1 MTKYVKKRIPVDA
14 EKFDGQNLRPS
25 WDNLKKFTGGLV
37 KNYPAEDDGDWET
50 YFVFDYLHNTWVE
63 FKKGDWIIKGVKGEF
78 YPCEASVFEETYEV
92 WVDPNAPKKR
102 TYSDP
107 TDQSMSDRYMNH

>member
-1 MTKYVKKRIPVDA
+1 MTLYVKKPIPIEAV
-14 EKFDGQNLRPS
+14 KFDGSNAC
-25 WDNLKKFTGGLV
+25 WTELKKFTNGMV
-37 KNYPAEDDGDWET
+37 EMEPAEGANEWDT
-50 YFVFDYLHNTWVE
+50 YYVYDRLHDTWVMFE
-63 FKKGDWIIKGVKGEF
+63 KGDWVLKGVQGEF

-102 TYSDP
+102 TFSDP